1 MKFLVDNAVS
11 PSISANL
18 HKAGHDS
25 VHVREYG
32 LQAAIDQV
40 ILERAMREER
50 ILISADTD
58 FGTLLAE
65 TGFAAPSVILFRRTS
80 GNPQTEFE
88 LLSMVLDRSE
98 VQESLQKGAIVVV
111 EPRKLRIREL
121 PIVRDTDER
130 P

>member
-1 MKFLVDNAVS
+1 
-11 PSISANL
+11 
-18 HKAGHDS
+18 
-25 VHVREYG
+25 
-32 LQAAIDQV
+32 LQSAIDEV

-88 LLSMVLDRSE
+88 LLSMVLNRSE
-98 VQESLQKGAIVVV
+98 VQESLQKGAIVIV